1 MSLLSPAD
9 EQDWKQVDYVMT
21 LTLFIMEKNEGHH
34 FVELLVS
41 LLESRLLWEQTDPCT
56 LAAVAVYA
64 DRFPR
69 AVNEDGSVHFDTPER
84 VLALSRDSI
93 FWDDPYLVALARRR
107 AARPDCRRAMDGEP
121 YMDRSV

>member
-1 MSLLSPAD
+1 MSVPSPAD
-9 EQDWKQVDYVMT
+9 AQDWAQVDYVMT

-41 LLESRLLWEQTDPCT
+41 LLKSRLLWEQSDPCT

-69 AVNEDGSVHFDTPER
+69 AVNGDGSVFFDTPET
-84 VLALSRDSI
+84 VLALSKDPI
-93 FWDDPYLVALARRR
+93 FWDDPYLVGMAKRR
-107 AARPDCRRAMDGEP
+107 AARPNRQRAKDGEP
-121 YMDRSV
+121 YMDRGV

>member
-1 MSLLSPAD
+1 MRLLSPAD

-21 LTLFIMEKNEGHH
+21 LALFIMEKNQGHH
-34 FVELLVS
+34 FVELLLS

-69 AVNEDGSVHFDTPER
+69 AVNEDGSVHFDTPEK
-84 VLALSRDSI
+84 VLALSRDPI

-107 AARPDCRRAMDGEP
+107 ATRPDRRRAMDGEP